1 MGAREGRAGGWQ
13 RELVIGGGGLAV
25 VTRVASEGDRVW
37 GLRVN
42 CGEEGGEGWG
52 AFRGLG

>member
-1 MGAREGRAGGWQ
+1 MGTREGRAGGWQ
-13 RELVIGGGGLAV
+13 RELVIWGGGLAV